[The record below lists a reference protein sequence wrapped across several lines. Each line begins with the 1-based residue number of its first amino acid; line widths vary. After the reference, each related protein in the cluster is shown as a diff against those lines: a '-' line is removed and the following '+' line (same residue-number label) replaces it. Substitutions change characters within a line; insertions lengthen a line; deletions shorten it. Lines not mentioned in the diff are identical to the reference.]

1 MTNKAREIPAYAL
14 IWVVALVARA
24 LFLWQIRDAP
34 VFTLLMGD
42 AVSYDAWAQQI
53 AKGDWLGSGV
63 FYQAPLY
70 PYFLG
75 MLYNLFGKSLL
86 AVRLVQ
92 IIIGATSCVL
102 LAWAGRGFFKSTV
115 GLLAGV
121 FLALYPTAIFF
132 DCSIQKSVLDLF
144 GMCVLL
150 ATLGWRRWTA
160 AGVALGLLALTRENA
175 LIFVPIVVAYLFIS
189 WRGELW
195 TKRLQWVALFLGG
208 LTVVLL
214 PVAFRN
220 LAVGSEFHLTTAQFG
235 PNFYIGNGKDATGF
249 YQPLRWGHGSA
260 KFERDDASLLAE
272 QAMGHKLSPADVSQ
286 YWKDKA
292 LTEIRESPARWR
304 RLMAKKWALVWN
316 VSELGDSEDQYTYGD
331 WSMLLWLL
339 NHLLHFGILCPLA
352 ALGVC
357 LTWKQRGRLWL
368 LYAMALGYAA
378 SVTFFYVFSR
388 YRLPI
393 VPLLVL
399 FMAAGL
405 AYLRAAVREKQ
416 WKEIGAGVA
425 AAVVAAMFCNRT
437 MAHETEIRATTRYN
451 IAVNLVVQQAAA
463 EQAIVQYLEAVRLKP
478 DFAVAHHGLGVL
490 LARKGKTAEAI
501 DEYLQALR
509 FRPDYPE
516 AHNNLGAALAREGK
530 LTEAITNIT
539 EALHLDPNYAD
550 AHYNLAIL
558 LANQGKIEEAT
569 SHLRIAARLSPG
581 SETIRRAIEELRQM
595 RSQSEVPPTK
605 SNR

>member
-1 MTNKAREIPAYAL
+1 MTNKAREIPAYVL

-24 LFLWQIRDAP
+24 LFLWQIKHAP

-75 MLYNLFGKSLL
+75 MLYSLFGKSLL

-92 IIIGATSCVL
+92 IVIGATSCVL
-102 LAWAGRGFFKSTV
+102 LALAGRSFFTPTV

-121 FLALYPTAIFF
+121 LLALYPTAIFF

-144 GMCVLL
+144 SMCALL

-175 LIFVPIVVAYLFIS
+175 LIFVPIVLAYLFIS
-189 WRGELW
+189 RRGELW
-195 TKRLQWVALFLGG
+195 SKRLRWAALFLGG
-208 LTVVLL
+208 LAVVLL

-220 LAVGSEFHLTTAQFG
+220 LAVGREFHLTTAQFG
-235 PNFYIGNGKDATGF
+235 PNFYIGNGKNATGR
-249 YQPLRWGHGSA
+249 YQPLLWGHGSA
-260 KFERDDASLLAE
+260 KFERDDASMLAE
-272 QAMGHKLSPADVSQ
+272 QALGRKLSPAEVSQ

-292 LTEIRESPARWR
+292 LTEIRESPGRWL

-357 LTWKQRGRLWL
+357 LTWKQRDRLWL
-368 LYAMALGYAA
+368 LYAMVFGFAA

-399 FMAAGL
+399 FASAGL
-405 AYLRAAVREKQ
+405 ACLCDAICEKR
-416 WKEIGAGVA
+416 WGVIGAGVA
-425 AAVVAAMFCNRT
+425 AAVVAVIYCNRT
-437 MAHETEIRATTRYN
+437 MAQEAEIRATTHYN

-463 EQAIVQYLEAVRLKP
+463 EQAIVQYREAVRLKP

-490 LARKGKTAEAI
+490 LARKGETAEAI

-516 AHNNLGAALAREGK
+516 ACNNLGAALAREGK
-530 LTEAITNIT
+530 LTEAIINIS
-539 EALHLDPNYAD
+539 EALRLDPDYAD
-550 AHYNLAIL
+550 AHYNLAVL

-569 SHLRIAARLSPG
+569 SHLQTAARLSPG
-581 SETIRRAIEELRQM
+581 SETIRRALEELKQM
-595 RSQSEVPPTK
+595 RPQSEVPPTK
-605 SNR
+605 SNL